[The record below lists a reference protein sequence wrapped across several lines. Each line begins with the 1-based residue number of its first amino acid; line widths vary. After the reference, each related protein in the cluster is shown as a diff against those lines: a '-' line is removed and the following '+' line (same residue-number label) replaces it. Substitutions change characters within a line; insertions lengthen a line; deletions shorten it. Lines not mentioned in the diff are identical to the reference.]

1 MTLYLRYAARS
12 DVGLIR
18 SGNEDSG
25 YAGPHLLV
33 VADGMGG
40 HAAGEVASAAVAR
53 VFAGLEPLPDDGLQP
68 DVALRDAIARAG
80 DALRELVLAEPELE
94 GMGTTVTA
102 LLLSGDLVGV
112 AQVGDSRAYLL
123 RDGVLEQLTHDQT
136 LVQSLIDE
144 GRISQAQAESHPQR
158 SVLLQALDGRV
169 EVEPEI
175 SLRTPRVD
183 DRYLVCSD
191 GLSGVLSDATLRDVL
206 AQHDPAE
213 AVERLVDLAR
223 RAGAPDNVTCV
234 VAEVTETDDGEQ
246 PQPAA
251 LLGAAAEATETAA
264 AETPP
269 AAGGATDGAD
279 DDGDDDARG
288 HRLWV
293 VLPIVLLL
301 AALAAGAVLGYSWT
315 QSQYYVGAENGQ
327 VVIYQGVS
335 QQVLGRSLSRVAEPS
350 DIDVATLPL
359 FAQEQIQDT
368 ITADD
373 LAHARQIVSRLQ
385 DEAAACARTPAPS
398 GCPSLAPTATPSPTP
413 TALSTA
419 STTASAAPSPAASA
433 SR

>member
-1 MTLYLRYAARS
+1 MALYLRYAARS

-18 SGNEDSG
+18 RGNEDSG

-40 HAAGEVASAAVAR
+40 HAAGEVASAAVVR
-53 VFAGLEPLPDDGLQP
+53 VFAELEPLPSDGVQP
-68 DVALRDAIARAG
+68 DVVLRAAIARAG
-80 DALRELVLAEPELE
+80 DALRELVLADPDLE

-102 LLLSGDLVGV
+102 LLLHGDLVGV

-136 LVQSLIDE
+136 LVQSLVDE

-169 EVEPEI
+169 EVEPEVT
-175 SLRTPRVD
+175 LRTPQVD

-234 VAEVTETDDGEQ
+234 AAEVTEADDVDR
-246 PQPAA
+246 PQAA
-251 LLGAAAEATETAA
+251 TLLGAAADTTEA
-264 AETPP
+264 AEESAS
-269 AAGGATDGAD
+269 AAVEGGEPENHEDEGDEGAH
-279 DDGDDDARG
+279 G

-301 AALAAGAVLGYSWT
+301 AVVAGGALLGYRWT
-315 QSQYYVGAENGQ
+315 QSQYYVGAKNGQ

-350 DIDVATLPL
+350 DVEVAALPL
-359 FAQEQIQDT
+359 FAQEQVQDT
-368 ITADD
+368 IAADD
-373 LAHARQIVSRLQ
+373 LDHARRIVLRLQ
-385 DEAAACARTPAPS
+385 DEAAACARTPTPS
-398 GCPSLAPTATPSPTP
+398 GCPAPGPSASPSAAPLQTP
-413 TALSTA
+413 TASPTA
-419 STTASAAPSPAASA
+419 SPAASA

>member
-1 MTLYLRYAARS
+1 MALYLRYAARS
-12 DVGLIR
+12 DIGLIR
-18 SGNEDSG
+18 RGNEDSG

-40 HAAGEVASAAVAR
+40 HAAGEVASAAVTR
-53 VFAGLEPLPDDGLQP
+53 VFAALEPLPADGVQP
-68 DVALRDAIARAG
+68 DVVLRAAIARAG
-80 DALRELVLAEPELE
+80 DALRELVLADPELE

-136 LVQSLIDE
+136 LVQSLVDE

-169 EVEPEI
+169 EVEPEVG
-175 SLRTPRVD
+175 LRTPRVD

-206 AQHDPAE
+206 AQHDQAG

-234 VAEVTETDDGEQ
+234 VAEVTEADDGDL

-251 LLGAAAEATETAA
+251 LLGAAAEGGSAA
-264 AETPP
+264 AP
-269 AAGGATDGAD
+269 ATVAEGSAPDGP
-279 DDGDDDARG
+279 DDGDDDPHG

-293 VLPIVLLL
+293 VLPVVLLL
-301 AALAAGAVLGYSWT
+301 AALAVGAVLGYRWT
-315 QSQYYVGAENGQ
+315 QSQYYVGAKNGQ

-350 DIDVATLPL
+350 DVDVAALPL
-359 FAQEQIQDT
+359 FAQEQVQDT

-373 LAHARQIVSRLQ
+373 LDHARRIVSRLQ
-385 DEAAACARTPAPS
+385 DEAMACARTPTPS
-398 GCPSLAPTATPSPTP
+398 GCPSPSPGATPSPMP
-413 TALSTA
+413 SAVSTA
-419 STTASAAPSPAASA
+419 STTATPAASVA
-433 SR
+433 R

>member
-1 MTLYLRYAARS
+1 MTHQLAFAARS
-12 DVGLIR
+12 DRGLIR
-18 SGNEDSG
+18 SSNQDSV
-25 YAGPHLLV
+25 YAGNNMLV

-53 VFAGLEPLPDDGLQP
+53 VFAALEPLPADDVQP
-68 DVALRDAIARAG
+68 DVVLRAAIARAG
-80 DALRELVLAEPELE
+80 DALRELVLADPELE

-136 LVQSLIDE
+136 LVQSLVDE

-175 SLRTPRVD
+175 SLRTPRAD

-206 AQHDPAE
+206 AQHDQAE

-234 VAEVTETDDGEQ
+234 VAEVTESDDGDL

-251 LLGAAAEATETAA
+251 LLGAAAEEGDAA
-264 AETPP
+264 ATATNAE
-269 AAGGATDGAD
+269 GGAPDGPD
-279 DDGDDDARG
+279 DDGDDDGHG

-293 VLPIVLLL
+293 VLPVVLLL
-301 AALAAGAVLGYSWT
+301 VALAVGVVLAYRWS
-315 QSQYYVGAENGQ
+315 QSQYYVGAKNGQ

-350 DIDVATLPL
+350 DIDVAALPL
-359 FAQEQIQDT
+359 FAQEQVQDT
-368 ITADD
+368 ISADD
-373 LAHARQIVSRLQ
+373 LDHARRIVSRLQ
-385 DEAAACARTPAPS
+385 DEAAACGRTPTPS
-398 GCPSLAPTATPSPTP
+398 GCPPPSPGATPSPTP
-413 TALSTA
+413 SAGITAT
-419 STTASAAPSPAASA
+419 TTATPAASPAASA
-433 SR
+433 TR